1 MFQVLPMLAEVLR
14 LRDSSMMSLELTGL
28 VTKYPDMRPEQLVN
42 LLMCRGDLSRADA
55 RQIVSDT
62 IGEDDP
68 QKKRPLGIFTEIP
81 S

>member
-1 MFQVLPMLAEVLR
+1 MLSKPCVLEVHT
-14 LRDSSMMSLELTGL
+14 DVIIVKFVSFF
-28 VTKYPDMRPEQLVN
+28 
-42 LLMCRGDLSRADA
+42 
-55 RQIVSDT
+55 QIVSDT